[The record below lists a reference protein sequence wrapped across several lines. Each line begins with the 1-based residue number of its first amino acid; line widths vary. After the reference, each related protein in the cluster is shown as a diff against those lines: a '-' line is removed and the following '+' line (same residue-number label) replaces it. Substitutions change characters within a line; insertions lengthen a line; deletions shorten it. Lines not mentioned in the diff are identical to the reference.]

1 MKLSGPARV
10 GLWVGVF
17 VLGLLAALAV
27 DGPAVAWMRGQGFAE
42 LKARFEPAWWWCGLW
57 AYGRLWVWVG
67 VSVVVLG
74 RALVRGEARNRALI
88 LAITPLAAAAV
99 AGGLADGLKPFLC
112 RMRPEHAVAP
122 AVYAFV
128 DFMKNFPNGSGLG
141 LPSSHAAV
149 SMGGA
154 VAILRMFP
162 RVGWVAVGLALGT
175 CASRVMV
182 GAHYPSD
189 VYVGAWI
196 GVGLGFGVGAW
207 AEYASA
213 KLARPAGQGPTA
225 ATPSP

>member
-17 VLGLLAALAV
+17 VLGLLAALAA
-27 DGPAVAWMRGQGFAE
+27 DGPAVTWMRGQGFAE
-42 LKARFEPAWWWCGLW
+42 LKARFEPAWWWRGLW

-74 RALVRGEARNRALI
+74 RAMVRGEVRNRAMI
-88 LAITPLAAAAV
+88 LALAPLAAAAF
-99 AGGLADGLKPFLC
+99 AGGLADSLKPFLC

-122 AVYAFV
+122 AVYTFV
-128 DFMKNFPNGSGLG
+128 EFLKNFPNGSGLG

-154 VAILRMFP
+154 VALLRMFP
-162 RVGWVAVGLALGT
+162 RFGWVAVGLALGT

-196 GVGLGFGVGAW
+196 GACLGSGFGARVG
-207 AEYASA
+207 YASA
-213 KLARPAGQGPTA
+213 KLAQPAGKDSTVPN
-225 ATPSP
+225 PP